1 LNDILE
7 EHSKTKEDT
16 NGTEIQSS
24 TSGHRHSKKKKKKK
38 TSGHENEI
46 DAGLEIPSVANSQVI
61 FKPCLFLN
69 ILFLIYV
76 ATYLH
81 VHDI

>member
-1 LNDILE
+1 LEEQLE

-24 TSGHRHSKKKKKKK
+24 TSGN
-38 TSGHENEI
+38 ENEI

-61 FKPCLFLN
+61 FKPCSSLD
-69 ILFLIYV
+69 ILF
-76 ATYLH
+76 
-81 VHDI
+81 